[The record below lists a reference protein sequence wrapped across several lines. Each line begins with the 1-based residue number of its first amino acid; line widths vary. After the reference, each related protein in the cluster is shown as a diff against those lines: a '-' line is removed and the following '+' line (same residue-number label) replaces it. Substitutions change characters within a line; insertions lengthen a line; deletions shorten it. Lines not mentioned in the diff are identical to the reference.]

1 MIKKI
6 LIIGLGGAGQR
17 HLRIIRKNN
26 KKVKIFILRKKNST
40 PLLSKKFKP
49 LYKGT
54 LEKKFKCKNLTEKE
68 ALKEN
73 FQIIII
79 ANPTSLHL
87 RSCIKFINNTNFF
100 LVEKPFSNKFEESEN
115 FLNKYKKKV
124 IFFTGYQ
131 KIFDPIINIYK
142 QKLIDKKNI
151 KKIYFKNFSDVTKW
165 HPYENYKNLYACRK
179 DLGGGVVLTESH
191 EINYIYE
198 LFGLPKSV
206 RCFPGRG
213 INNLDVEMSAIVVM
227 KYKKFYAI
235 IELNMM
241 SKKIQ
246 RSCEIIS
253 NDKIIFLDFV
263 KKSITLI
270 NKKKI
275 SKIKLRFND
284 DFNFEKQWIY
294 ISNILKNNK
303 IKEANYKTLSM
314 IKLIKNIYE
323 SKYKKKEIFIK

>member
-26 KKVKIFILRKKNST
+26 KKIKIFILRKKNKT

-49 LYKGT
+49 IYNSI
-54 LEKKFKCKNLTEKE
+54 LEKKFKCKNLSEKE

-87 RSCIKFINNTNFF
+87 SSCLKFINNTNFF
-100 LVEKPFSNKFEESEN
+100 LVEKPFSNKFQESEN

-142 QKLIDKKNI
+142 KKLFDKKNI
-151 KKIYFKNFSDVTKW
+151 KKIYFRNFSDVRKW
-165 HPYENYKNLYACRK
+165 HPYENYRNLYACRK
-179 DLGGGVVLTESH
+179 NLGGGVVLTECH

-206 RCFPGRG
+206 RCFPGRK
-213 INNLDVEMSAIVVM
+213 INNLDVEMSAIIVM
-227 KYKKFYAI
+227 KYIKFYAI

-246 RSCEIIS
+246 RNCEIIS
-253 NDKIIFLDFV
+253 NKKTIFLDFN
-263 KKSITLI
+263 KKCITLI

-275 SKIKLRFND
+275 SKIKLKFND
-284 DFNFEKQWIY
+284 DYNFEKQWKY
-294 ISNILKNNK
+294 ISNMYKNKK
-303 IKEANYKTLSM
+303 IKKTNYKTFSM
-314 IKLIKNIYE
+314 IKLLKKIYE
-323 SKYKKKEIFIK
+323 SKYKNEEIFIK